1 MLSPLEVKEL
11 IKLGVSPSEIKRFL
25 DNEETKVE
33 SEKIEN
39 VDDDKPKRWYEQ
51 NLCALDEDGLNRL
64 KELEIE
70 NRRSSSSVEHKQLSY
85 LKTMQGLKL
94 EVPEIIKREVSPKT
108 IYMDLKNFCI
118 DNDIPSEI
126 IYSLLPSVV
135 QYIATGY
142 MKPVIIEGEKGIG
155 KTHSVKLFFNKALG
169 LPVFLIKAQDS
180 GDGKRSLSGDAAT
193 YKMADIGN
201 LAEARIRNRSLV
213 NIYLVDEIDKSPT
226 DVTRGTCIADE
237 LLSLTDESIS
247 NFGFYDQY
255 MQIKLVG
262 LEHSPFIFTCND
274 INNVN
279 PFLVD
284 RCTVIRFPNPD
295 RIRIESIIMKYRD
308 KLMIE
313 PLYKSL
319 KCSDDDVLWGIE
331 TLFNRGIY
339 SLRKYKD
346 MLDKA
351 FHSGLN
357 EFFEQDSDED
367 EPVTISRAMFEKACD
382 EICGTQQKKKVGF

>member
-1 MLSPLEVKEL
+1 MLSGIEVREL
-11 IKLGVSPSEIKRFL
+11 LSLGVSPTEIRHFLELENEKSKAESEI
-25 DNEETKVE
+25 
-33 SEKIEN
+33 I
-39 VDDDKPKRWYEQ
+39 VDDDKTKRWFETEDI
-51 NLCALDEDGLNRL
+51 CALDSDGMIRL
-64 KELEIE
+64 SELEAE
-70 NRRSSSSVEHKQLSY
+70 NRKSSSTVERKALTY
-85 LKTMQGLKL
+85 LRILKDL
-94 EVPEIIKREVSPKT
+94 QFDVPDIIKREVPPKI
-108 IYMDLKNFCI
+108 IYKELKDFCI
-118 DNDIPSEI
+118 QNDIPSEI

-135 QYIATGY
+135 EYIATGY

-155 KTHSVKLFFNKALG
+155 KTHSVELFFNKALG

-193 YKMADIGN
+193 YKMADLGL
-201 LAEARIRNRSLV
+201 LAEARVRHRSVV
-213 NIYLVDEIDKSPT
+213 NIYLIDEIDKAPGEAS
-226 DVTRGTCIADE
+226 RGTCIADE
-237 LLSLTDESIS
+237 LLSLTDE
-247 NFGFYDQY
+247 NVNNFYDQY
-255 MQIKLVG
+255 LQVKLAG

-274 INNVN
+274 LSNVN

-367 EPVTISRAMFEKACD
+367 EPVTVSRAMFEKACD

>member
-51 NLCALDEDGLNRL
+51 DLCALDEDGLNRL

-142 MKPVIIEGEKGIG
+142 IKPVIIEGEKGIG

-193 YKMADIGN
+193 YKMADLGY
-201 LAEARIRNRSLV
+201 LAEARIRHRSLI
-213 NIYLVDEIDKSPT
+213 NTYLIDEIDKAVPETTHS
-226 DVTRGTCIADE
+226 TCIADE
-237 LLSLTDESIS
+237 LLSCTDESV
-247 NFGFYDQY
+247 NEFYDNYLQVRLTALQY
-255 MQIKLVG
+255 
-262 LEHSPFIFTCND
+262 SPFIFTCND
-274 INNVN
+274 ITKVN
-279 PFLVD
+279 PFLLD

-295 RIRIESIIMKYRD
+295 RDRILRITKKYRD
-308 KLMIE
+308 KMIEE
-313 PLYKSL
+313 PLYNKSL
-319 KCSDDDVLWGIE
+319 ICSDDDVVFGNDILIKY
-331 TLFNRGIY
+331 GIY
-339 SLRKYKD
+339 SLRKHKD

-357 EFFEQDSDED
+357 VFFEQESDD
-367 EPVTISRAMFEKACD
+367 PVTISRAMFEKACD
-382 EICGTQQKKKVGF
+382 EICGSQKKKVGF